1 MELID
6 LVESSDQQHPSVAEI
21 RVEVAGGDSESHQS
35 DGSFKLSADQ
45 QSAYSQLQVVSLVP
59 KPRTEMTFGDL
70 KDQQTSNKQT
80 KESAQSNQED

>member
-6 LVESSDQQHPSVAEI
+6 LVESSDRQHPSVAEI
-21 RVEVAGGDSESHQS
+21 RVEVAGDSESHQS